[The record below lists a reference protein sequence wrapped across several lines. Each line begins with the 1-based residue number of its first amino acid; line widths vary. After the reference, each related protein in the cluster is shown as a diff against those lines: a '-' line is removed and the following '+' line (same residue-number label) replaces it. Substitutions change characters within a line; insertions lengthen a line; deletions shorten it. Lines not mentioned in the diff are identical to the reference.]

1 MQHKNRRRR
10 NKKKN
15 QIIEHRNN
23 VINPLGKKNIIT
35 RFVYQRKSLLS
46 NIVVQPSLK

>member
-1 MQHKNRRRR
+1 MQHTKL
-10 NKKKN
+10 
-15 QIIEHRNN
+15 IIKQKNN
-23 VINPLGKKNIIT
+23 VTNPLLLKKYIIT